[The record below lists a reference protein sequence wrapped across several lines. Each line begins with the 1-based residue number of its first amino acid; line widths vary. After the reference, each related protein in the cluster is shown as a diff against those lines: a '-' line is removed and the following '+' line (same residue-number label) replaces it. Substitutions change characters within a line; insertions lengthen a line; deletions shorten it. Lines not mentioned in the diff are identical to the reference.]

1 MSRSISTRIA
11 WGYGIL
17 ILLMILTVF
26 CFVVHVAVDKLGGSE
41 SAKLAELQ
49 NKAGRVLET
58 AALPSNT
65 ASQTSSV
72 ELGLRHGELMEALER
87 LEEMP
92 GRFFLPESLIKRYS
106 ELRSR
111 FLREQ
116 TERFRDIGETVGAEK
131 ESLQLYI
138 EGDFF
143 FLEELHSYAQEARAF
158 RHRLSTILIV
168 FFSGF
173 IAIGVGLVVF
183 YFFFSLPGITRDY
196 RILVSFSRALGRGA
210 VQSQPVLSDG
220 GSEELAGLFNQLLQ
234 LNALKTVIVQVQ
246 DQAIE
251 ILHSCMETEAVANLI
266 YESETKQADLLE
278 DATSGFSEIVAA
290 IQTVCD
296 QARSNHRAATDSGT
310 DIESSTSSI
319 VKGSDDVRSLEE
331 HSIRVEEIT
340 TLIADIADQTDL
352 LALNASIEAARAGEF
367 GRGFSVVALEV
378 QKLADR
384 SAKATQEISELV
396 QSIRDVVKRISVRG
410 NETNL
415 AMGSIRRGIGNIAET
430 TGDVAGKAEAAA
442 AKVDRVNA
450 SIDSIMNLSLESLNN
465 TDNVVRAF
473 QSLRES
479 AERLTKFVEGIGM
492 DQGAPLPALRKV
504 SG

>member
-1 MSRSISTRIA
+1 M
-11 WGYGIL
+11 
-17 ILLMILTVF
+17 
-26 CFVVHVAVDKLGGSE
+26 K
-41 SAKLAELQ
+41 
-49 NKAGRVLET
+49 
-58 AALPSNT
+58 
-65 ASQTSSV
+65 
-72 ELGLRHGELMEALER
+72 
-87 LEEMP
+87 
-92 GRFFLPESLIKRYS
+92 
-106 ELRSR
+106 
-111 FLREQ
+111 
-116 TERFRDIGETVGAEK
+116 
-131 ESLQLYI
+131 
-138 EGDFF
+138 
-143 FLEELHSYAQEARAF
+143 
-158 RHRLSTILIV
+158 
-168 FFSGF
+168 
-173 IAIGVGLVVF
+173 
-183 YFFFSLPGITRDY
+183 
-196 RILVSFSRALGRGA
+196 
-210 VQSQPVLSDG
+210 
-220 GSEELAGLFNQLLQ
+220 
-234 LNALKTVIVQVQ
+234 
-246 DQAIE
+246 
-251 ILHSCMETEAVANLI
+251 TEAVANLI

-384 SAKATQEISELV
+384 SAKAAQEISELV

-415 AMGSIRRGIGNIAET
+415 AMGLIRRGIGNIAET
-430 TGDVAGKAEAAA
+430 TGDVMGKAEAAA

-465 TDNVVRAF
+465 TDNVVKAF

-479 AERLTKFVEGIGM
+479 AERLTKLVEGIGM
-492 DQGAPLPALRKV
+492 DQGLQLPALRKV